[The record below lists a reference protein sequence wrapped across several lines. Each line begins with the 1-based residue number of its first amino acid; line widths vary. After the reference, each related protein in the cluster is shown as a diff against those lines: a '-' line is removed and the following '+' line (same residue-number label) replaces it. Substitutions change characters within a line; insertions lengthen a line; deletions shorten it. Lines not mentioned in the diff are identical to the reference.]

1 MALANTPN
9 PPYYAVIFT
18 SQHTGKEKEEYES
31 TSAKMVALANKQPGF
46 LGVDSVRDE
55 SGKGITS
62 VYWKDKES
70 IDAWRNHPK
79 HKKVKKRGRAI
90 WYENYFLRIAKVEKD
105 YGKI

>member
-1 MALANTPN
+1 MSLAQTPK

-18 SQHTGKEKEEYES
+18 SIHTLKEKEEYDAA
-31 TSAKMVALANKQPGF
+31 SARMVELAQNMPGF
-46 LGVDSVRDE
+46 LGVESARDL
-55 SGKGITS
+55 SGFGITS

-70 IDAWRNHPK
+70 INTWRHHPE

-90 WYENYFLRIAKVEKD
+90 WYEKYILRIAKVEKD

>member
-1 MALANTPN
+1 MALANTPK

-18 SQHTGKEKEEYES
+18 SQHTGKKKEEYGR

>member
-18 SQHTGKEKEEYES
+18 SQHTGKEKEEYER
-31 TSAKMVALANKQPGF
+31 TSAKMVALANKQSGF